1 MAQSRAARPEIWG
14 ARNLRQHRQGVL
26 GVGPRISVKVP
37 FQWDIEMSA
46 GAQDLPHG
54 RNMIHGEIGADVYP
68 VLT

>member
-1 MAQSRAARPEIWG
+1 
-14 ARNLRQHRQGVL
+14 VL

-46 GAQDLPHG
+46 GAQDLPHC
-54 RNMIHGEIGADVYP
+54 RNMIHGEIGADAYP